1 MSGWRN
7 WLVGVG
13 MAGGLVFGASAGT
26 LEVDDLHVF
35 RNLVVADEVTRGGVP
50 REGLVLMCDF
60 DDPSGAVG
68 DVSGTLLPGTVCRVQ
83 WIPDGRIAGACRFNG
98 RSSVAASRIE
108 FADAPAINIR
118 GALTLSAWIRPVAS
132 EGITFRGIIGK
143 YRHEWINAKQRSYAL
158 QYHPKTRKVRLS
170 ISGDGARV
178 VTVDSHVSLTLG
190 VWTHIAGTYE
200 PGARMRLYING
211 TPDNER
217 TRSVPAAI
225 HSAPAP
231 LWIGQVESTRWQS
244 FAGDLDSC
252 QVFARSLPA
261 AEIRELHAYTG
272 TNFPPSSA
280 RFASGVSYLHPLGDI
295 SMGIYTNGR

>member
-1 MSGWRN
+1 MSGWRI
-7 WLVGVG
+7 WLVGAG
-13 MAGGLVFGASAGT
+13 MAGGLALGVSAGT

-60 DDPSGAVG
+60 DDPAGVVG
-68 DVSGTLLPGTVCRVQ
+68 DVSGTLLPGTVCHVH

-98 RSSVAASRIE
+98 LGADTASRIE
-108 FADAPAINIR
+108 FADAPAIDIR
-118 GALTLSAWIRPVAS
+118 GALTLSAWIRPVATK
-132 EGITFRGIIGK
+132 GITFCGIIGK
-143 YRHEWINAKQRSYAL
+143 YRHEGINTKERSYVL

-170 ISGDGARV
+170 ISGDGTKV
-178 VTVDSHVSLTLG
+178 VTVDSDVALTLG
-190 VWTHIAGTYE
+190 TWTHIAGTYE

-211 TPDNER
+211 TPDSER
-217 TRSVPAAI
+217 TKSVPTAI

-231 LWIGQVESTRWQS
+231 LWIGQMGSTTWKS
-244 FAGDLDSC
+244 FPGDLDSC
-252 QVFARSLPA
+252 QVFARALPA
-261 AEIRELHAYTG
+261 VEIRELHAYTG